1 MRETKW
7 LAAMRETRRITKTRD
22 KSDLFIV
29 NNTICLGLILQVI
42 VQNLY
47 KLLNKNVPYVT
58 DTTA

>member
-29 NNTICLGLILQVI
+29 NNTISLGLILQVI
-42 VQNLY
+42 VQSLY